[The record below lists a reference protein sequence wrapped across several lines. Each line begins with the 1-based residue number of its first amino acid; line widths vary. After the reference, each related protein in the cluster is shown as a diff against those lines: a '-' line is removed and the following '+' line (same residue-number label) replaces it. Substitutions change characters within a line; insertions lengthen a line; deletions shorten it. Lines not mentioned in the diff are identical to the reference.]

1 MIYYLHMIKTIFTVK
16 NMIKK
21 QYLQLKNEHV
31 KIVKKYINK
40 CSKML
45 KMLI

>member
-21 QYLQLKNEHV
+21 QYLQLKHAKNN
-31 KIVKKYINK
+31 IY
-40 CSKML
+40 S
-45 KMLI
+45 